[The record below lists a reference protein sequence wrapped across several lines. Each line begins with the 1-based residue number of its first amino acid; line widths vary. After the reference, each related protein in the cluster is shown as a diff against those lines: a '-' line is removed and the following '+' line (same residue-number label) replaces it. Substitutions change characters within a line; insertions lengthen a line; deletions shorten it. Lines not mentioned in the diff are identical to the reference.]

1 MAITFDEALVPM
13 GYKVR
18 LNDFLSVV
26 RADNRPDNTQGQGE
40 AGPAAAMAAPE

>member
-26 RADNRPDNTQGQGE
+26 RADNRTDAAQGQGD
-40 AGPAAAMAAPE
+40 AGPAAITTASN

>member
-1 MAITFDEALVPM
+1 M

-40 AGPAAAMAAPE
+40 QAQRESAAAPFSEAAST